1 MGDVMKYKNLIKS
14 NLKFI
19 IAMTVVIAL
28 GAVGITFA
36 INIDTFNPIGINIG
50 TATLGANIT
59 YLNGSSATITS
70 TGKLLPINDDK
81 TEITPDSTNESIL
94 KIDFK
99 LSGTSTN
106 PDNTIMDISLNNIS
120 MDCELKSEYFKWKLY
135 KEEAL
140 LSSGSFSPKFDS
152 MKNNRLVLTNTQERL
167 TTNEDKY
174 TLLIYLAESCTGDLS
189 TCNANSGSYNQETL
203 LNKNFSATM
212 KVELSTGNKK
222 TNTRS
227 TSSTSACS
235 YTSVSVPTCN
245 TLTYN
250 GSSRTL
256 ITTNAKYTLT
266 NNTGTNAGNYVVIAE
281 LKSDYKWP
289 DGTKVAKSITCNI
302 AKKDVTITPIAQTI
316 AHGGNVVSDIS
327 KVTASGLVSGH
338 SISHVH
344 LSTRNYN
351 VGTGTINASAARI
364 KDSSSNDVL
373 IIIILFMPQVQL
385 LFSNY
390 ENKLNVCSF
399 FFS

>member
-338 SISHVH
+338 SISYVH

-351 VGTGTINASAARI
+351 IGTGTINASAARI
-364 KDSSSNDVL
+364 KDSSSNDVTDNYN
-373 IIIILFMPQVQL
+373 IIYATGTVTIQ
-385 LFSNY
+385 
-390 ENKLNVCSF
+390 
-399 FFS
+399 

>member
-81 TEITPDSTNESIL
+81 TEITPDSTDESIL

-338 SISHVH
+338 SISYVH

-364 KDSSSNDVL
+364 KDSSSNDVTDNYN
-373 IIIILFMPQVQL
+373 IIYATGTVTIQ
-385 LFSNY
+385 
-390 ENKLNVCSF
+390 
-399 FFS
+399 

>member
-36 INIDTFNPIGINIG
+36 INIDIFNPIGINIG

-338 SISHVH
+338 SISYVH

-364 KDSSSNDVL
+364 KDSSSNDVTDNYN
-373 IIIILFMPQVQL
+373 IIYATGTVTIQ
-385 LFSNY
+385 
-390 ENKLNVCSF
+390 
-399 FFS
+399 

>member
-1 MGDVMKYKNLIKS
+1 MKYKNLIKS

-81 TEITPDSTNESIL
+81 KEITPDSTDESIL

-106 PDNTIMDISLNNIS
+106 PNNTIMDISLNNIS

-189 TCNANSGSYNQETL
+189 TCNANSGNYNQETL

-222 TNTRS
+222 NNTRS
-227 TSSTSACS
+227 TTSASACS

-364 KDSSSNDVL
+364 KDSSSNDVTDNYN
-373 IIIILFMPQVQL
+373 IIYATGTVTI
-385 LFSNY
+385 
-390 ENKLNVCSF
+390 K
-399 FFS
+399 

>member
-135 KEEAL
+135 KEEVL

-364 KDSSSNDVL
+364 KDSSSNDVTDNYN
-373 IIIILFMPQVQL
+373 IIYATGTVTIQ
-385 LFSNY
+385 
-390 ENKLNVCSF
+390 
-399 FFS
+399 

>member
-36 INIDTFNPIGINIG
+36 INIDIFNPIGINIG

-227 TSSTSACS
+227 TTSTSACS

-338 SISHVH
+338 SISYVH
-344 LSTRNYN
+344 LSTRDYN

-364 KDSSSNDVL
+364 KDSSSNDVTDNYN
-373 IIIILFMPQVQL
+373 IIYATGTVTIQ
-385 LFSNY
+385 
-390 ENKLNVCSF
+390 
-399 FFS
+399 

>member
-36 INIDTFNPIGINIG
+36 INIDIFNPIGINIG

-338 SISHVH
+338 SISYVH
-344 LSTRNYN
+344 LSTRDYN

-364 KDSSSNDVL
+364 KDSSSNDVTDNYN
-373 IIIILFMPQVQL
+373 IIYATGTVTIQ
-385 LFSNY
+385 
-390 ENKLNVCSF
+390 
-399 FFS
+399 

>member
-36 INIDTFNPIGINIG
+36 INIDIFNPIGINIG

-106 PDNTIMDISLNNIS
+106 PNNTIMDISLNNIS

-338 SISHVH
+338 SISYVH

-364 KDSSSNDVL
+364 KDSSSNDVTDNYN
-373 IIIILFMPQVQL
+373 IIYATGTVTIQ
-385 LFSNY
+385 
-390 ENKLNVCSF
+390 
-399 FFS
+399 

>member
-106 PDNTIMDISLNNIS
+106 PNNTIMDISLNNIS

-203 LNKNFSATM
+203 LNKSFSATM

-227 TSSTSACS
+227 ATSTSACS

-364 KDSSSNDVL
+364 KDSSSNDVTDNYN
-373 IIIILFMPQVQL
+373 IIYATGTVIIQ
-385 LFSNY
+385 
-390 ENKLNVCSF
+390 
-399 FFS
+399 

>member
-203 LNKNFSATM
+203 LNKSFSATM

-222 TNTRS
+222 NNTRS

-281 LKSDYKWP
+281 LKSGYKWP
-289 DGTKVAKSITCNI
+289 DGTKAAKSITCNI

-364 KDSSSNDVL
+364 KDSSSNDVTDNYN
-373 IIIILFMPQVQL
+373 IIYATGTVTIQ
-385 LFSNY
+385 
-390 ENKLNVCSF
+390 
-399 FFS
+399 

>member
-36 INIDTFNPIGINIG
+36 INIDIFNPIGINIG

-222 TNTRS
+222 NNTRS
-227 TSSTSACS
+227 TTSTSACS

-338 SISHVH
+338 SISYVH
-344 LSTRNYN
+344 LSTRDYN

-364 KDSSSNDVL
+364 KDSSSNDVTDNYN
-373 IIIILFMPQVQL
+373 IIYATGTVTIQ
-385 LFSNY
+385 
-390 ENKLNVCSF
+390 
-399 FFS
+399 

>member
-1 MGDVMKYKNLIKS
+1 MKYKNLIKS

-50 TATLGANIT
+50 TATLGAYIT

-140 LSSGSFSPKFDS
+140 
-152 MKNNRLVLTNTQERL
+152 TNTQERL

-222 TNTRS
+222 NNTRS

-250 GSSRTL
+250 VCSRTL

-338 SISHVH
+338 SISYVH

-364 KDSSSNDVL
+364 KDSSSNDVTDNYN
-373 IIIILFMPQVQL
+373 IIYATGTVTIQ
-385 LFSNY
+385 
-390 ENKLNVCSF
+390 
-399 FFS
+399 

>member
-222 TNTRS
+222 NNTRS

-338 SISHVH
+338 SISYVH

-364 KDSSSNDVL
+364 KDSSSNDVTDNYN
-373 IIIILFMPQVQL
+373 IIYATGTVTIQ
-385 LFSNY
+385 
-390 ENKLNVCSF
+390 
-399 FFS
+399 

>member
-338 SISHVH
+338 SISYVH
-344 LSTRNYN
+344 LSTRDYN

-364 KDSSSNDVL
+364 KDSSSNDVTDNYN
-373 IIIILFMPQVQL
+373 IIYATGTVTIQ
-385 LFSNY
+385 
-390 ENKLNVCSF
+390 
-399 FFS
+399 

>member
-189 TCNANSGSYNQETL
+189 TSNANSGSYNQETL

-281 LKSDYKWP
+281 LKSGYKWP
-289 DGTKVAKSITCNI
+289 DGTKAAKSITCNI

-338 SISHVH
+338 SISYVH

-364 KDSSSNDVL
+364 KDSSSNDVTDNYN
-373 IIIILFMPQVQL
+373 IIYATGTVTIQ
-385 LFSNY
+385 
-390 ENKLNVCSF
+390 
-399 FFS
+399 

>member
-222 TNTRS
+222 NNTRS
-227 TSSTSACS
+227 TTSTSACS

-338 SISHVH
+338 SISYVH
-344 LSTRNYN
+344 LSTRDYN

-364 KDSSSNDVL
+364 KDSSSNDVTDNYN
-373 IIIILFMPQVQL
+373 IIYATGTVTIQ
-385 LFSNY
+385 
-390 ENKLNVCSF
+390 
-399 FFS
+399 

>member
-338 SISHVH
+338 SISYVH
-344 LSTRNYN
+344 LSTRDYN

-364 KDSSSNDVL
+364 KDSSSNDATDNYN
-373 IIIILFMPQVQL
+373 IIYATGTVTIQ
-385 LFSNY
+385 
-390 ENKLNVCSF
+390 
-399 FFS
+399 

>member
-36 INIDTFNPIGINIG
+36 INIDIFNPIGINIG

-81 TEITPDSTNESIL
+81 TEITPDSTDESIL

-106 PDNTIMDISLNNIS
+106 PNNTIMDISLNNIS

-338 SISHVH
+338 SISYVH

-364 KDSSSNDVL
+364 KDSSSNDVTDNYN
-373 IIIILFMPQVQL
+373 IIYATGTVTIQ
-385 LFSNY
+385 
-390 ENKLNVCSF
+390 
-399 FFS
+399 

>member
-222 TNTRS
+222 NNTRS
-227 TSSTSACS
+227 TTSTSACS

-338 SISHVH
+338 SISYVH

-364 KDSSSNDVL
+364 KDSSSNDVTDNYN
-373 IIIILFMPQVQL
+373 IIYATGTVIIQ
-385 LFSNY
+385 
-390 ENKLNVCSF
+390 
-399 FFS
+399 

>member
-212 KVELSTGNKK
+212 KVELFTGNKK

-281 LKSDYKWP
+281 LKSGYKWP
-289 DGTKVAKSITCNI
+289 DGTKAAKSITCNI

-338 SISHVH
+338 SISYVH

-364 KDSSSNDVL
+364 KDSSSNDVTDNYN
-373 IIIILFMPQVQL
+373 IIYATGTVTIQ
-385 LFSNY
+385 
-390 ENKLNVCSF
+390 
-399 FFS
+399 

>member
-222 TNTRS
+222 INTRS

-338 SISHVH
+338 SISYVH
-344 LSTRNYN
+344 LSTRDYN

-364 KDSSSNDVL
+364 KDSSSNDVTDNYN
-373 IIIILFMPQVQL
+373 IIYATGTVTIQ
-385 LFSNY
+385 
-390 ENKLNVCSF
+390 
-399 FFS
+399 

>member
-106 PDNTIMDISLNNIS
+106 PNNTIMDISLNNIS

-203 LNKNFSATM
+203 LNKSFSATM

-227 TSSTSACS
+227 TTSTSACS

-338 SISHVH
+338 SISYVH

-364 KDSSSNDVL
+364 KDSSSNDVTDNYN
-373 IIIILFMPQVQL
+373 IIYATGTVTIQ
-385 LFSNY
+385 
-390 ENKLNVCSF
+390 
-399 FFS
+399 

>member
-36 INIDTFNPIGINIG
+36 INIDIFNPIGINIG

-174 TLLIYLAESCTGDLS
+174 TLLIYLEESCTGDLS

-222 TNTRS
+222 NNTRS
-227 TSSTSACS
+227 TTSTSACS

-338 SISHVH
+338 SISYVH

-364 KDSSSNDVL
+364 KDSSSNDVTDNYN
-373 IIIILFMPQVQL
+373 IIYATGTVTIQ
-385 LFSNY
+385 
-390 ENKLNVCSF
+390 
-399 FFS
+399 

>member
-59 YLNGSSATITS
+59 YLNVSSATITS

-364 KDSSSNDVL
+364 KDSSSNDVTDNYN
-373 IIIILFMPQVQL
+373 IIYATGTVTIQ
-385 LFSNY
+385 
-390 ENKLNVCSF
+390 
-399 FFS
+399 

>member
-36 INIDTFNPIGINIG
+36 INIDIFNPIGINIG

-222 TNTRS
+222 NNTRS

-338 SISHVH
+338 SISYVH

-351 VGTGTINASAARI
+351 IGTGTINASAARI
-364 KDSSSNDVL
+364 KDSSSNDVTDNYN
-373 IIIILFMPQVQL
+373 IIYATGTVTIQ
-385 LFSNY
+385 
-390 ENKLNVCSF
+390 
-399 FFS
+399 

>member
-106 PDNTIMDISLNNIS
+106 PNNTIMDISLNNIS

-203 LNKNFSATM
+203 LNKSFSATM

-222 TNTRS
+222 NNTRS
-227 TSSTSACS
+227 TTSASACS

-281 LKSDYKWP
+281 LKSGYKWP

-338 SISHVH
+338 SISYVH

-364 KDSSSNDVL
+364 KDSSSNDVTDNYN
-373 IIIILFMPQVQL
+373 IIYATGTVTIQ
-385 LFSNY
+385 
-390 ENKLNVCSF
+390 
-399 FFS
+399 

>member
-36 INIDTFNPIGINIG
+36 INIDTFNPIGRNIG

-364 KDSSSNDVL
+364 KDSSSNDVTDNYN
-373 IIIILFMPQVQL
+373 IIYATGTVTIQ
-385 LFSNY
+385 
-390 ENKLNVCSF
+390 
-399 FFS
+399 

>member
-1 MGDVMKYKNLIKS
+1 MKYKNLIKS

-81 TEITPDSTNESIL
+81 TEITPDSTDESIL

-106 PDNTIMDISLNNIS
+106 PNNTIMDISLNNIS

-203 LNKNFSATM
+203 LNKSFSATM

-222 TNTRS
+222 NNTRS

-338 SISHVH
+338 SISYVH

-351 VGTGTINASAARI
+351 IGTGTINASAARI
-364 KDSSSNDVL
+364 KDSSSNDVTDNYN
-373 IIIILFMPQVQL
+373 IIYATGTVTIQ
-385 LFSNY
+385 
-390 ENKLNVCSF
+390 
-399 FFS
+399 

>member
-227 TSSTSACS
+227 TTSTSACS

-338 SISHVH
+338 SISYVH
-344 LSTRNYN
+344 LSTRDYN

-364 KDSSSNDVL
+364 KDSSSNDVTDNYN
-373 IIIILFMPQVQL
+373 IIYATGTVTIQ
-385 LFSNY
+385 
-390 ENKLNVCSF
+390 
-399 FFS
+399 

>member
-50 TATLGANIT
+50 TATLGAKIT

-222 TNTRS
+222 NNTRS
-227 TSSTSACS
+227 TTSTSACS

-338 SISHVH
+338 SISYVH

-364 KDSSSNDVL
+364 KDSSSNDVTDNYN
-373 IIIILFMPQVQL
+373 IIYATGTVTIQ
-385 LFSNY
+385 
-390 ENKLNVCSF
+390 
-399 FFS
+399 

>member
-106 PDNTIMDISLNNIS
+106 PYNTIMDISLNNIS

-364 KDSSSNDVL
+364 KDSSSNDVTDNYN
-373 IIIILFMPQVQL
+373 IIYATGTVTIQ
-385 LFSNY
+385 
-390 ENKLNVCSF
+390 
-399 FFS
+399 

>member
-106 PDNTIMDISLNNIS
+106 PNNTIMDISLNNIS

-281 LKSDYKWP
+281 LKSGYKWP

-338 SISHVH
+338 SISYVH
-344 LSTRNYN
+344 LSTRDYN

-364 KDSSSNDVL
+364 KDSSSNDVTDNYN
-373 IIIILFMPQVQL
+373 IIYATGTVTIQ
-385 LFSNY
+385 
-390 ENKLNVCSF
+390 
-399 FFS
+399 

>member
-1 MGDVMKYKNLIKS
+1 
-14 NLKFI
+14 
-19 IAMTVVIAL
+19 MTVVIAL

-222 TNTRS
+222 NNTRS

-338 SISHVH
+338 SISYVH

-364 KDSSSNDVL
+364 KDSSSNDVTDNYN
-373 IIIILFMPQVQL
+373 IIYATGTVTIQ
-385 LFSNY
+385 
-390 ENKLNVCSF
+390 
-399 FFS
+399 

>member
-106 PDNTIMDISLNNIS
+106 PDNKIMDISLNNIS

-338 SISHVH
+338 SISYVH

-351 VGTGTINASAARI
+351 IGTGTINASAARI
-364 KDSSSNDVL
+364 KDSSSNDVTDNYN
-373 IIIILFMPQVQL
+373 IIYATGTVTIQ
-385 LFSNY
+385 
-390 ENKLNVCSF
+390 
-399 FFS
+399 

>member
-222 TNTRS
+222 NNTRS

-338 SISHVH
+338 SISYVH
-344 LSTRNYN
+344 LSTRDYN

-364 KDSSSNDVL
+364 KDSSSNDVTDNYN
-373 IIIILFMPQVQL
+373 IIYATGTVTIQ
-385 LFSNY
+385 
-390 ENKLNVCSF
+390 
-399 FFS
+399 